1 MLSAS
6 ERESV
11 SGPNTGIC
19 PGPVRIASTS
29 WVAVAFHSVGA
40 ARPWQRATRTGGVV
54 ACRTVGPVQ
63 LAAQRQVRV
72 GDVDLG
78 DRRPGTAGP
87 DQAANVGDERVE
99 VDVEVGGGAEPGGSG
114 AVESSLWPLVLGVG
128 IMLVANG
135 FVLGLWLLVPG
146 LALVLRG
153 LVGMVTE
160 RPSPSR

>member
-1 MLSAS
+1 M
-6 ERESV
+6 
-11 SGPNTGIC
+11 
-19 PGPVRIASTS
+19 
-29 WVAVAFHSVGA
+29 
-40 ARPWQRATRTGGVV
+40 

-72 GDVDLG
+72 GDVDL
-78 DRRPGTAGP
+78 
-87 DQAANVGDERVE
+87 
-99 VDVEVGGGAEPGGSG
+99 GSG

>member
-1 MLSAS
+1 M
-6 ERESV
+6 
-11 SGPNTGIC
+11 
-19 PGPVRIASTS
+19 
-29 WVAVAFHSVGA
+29 
-40 ARPWQRATRTGGVV
+40 

-87 DQAANVGDERVE
+87 DQAANVGDER
-99 VDVEVGGGAEPGGSG
+99 VEVGGGAEPGGSG

>member
-1 MLSAS
+1 M
-6 ERESV
+6 
-11 SGPNTGIC
+11 
-19 PGPVRIASTS
+19 
-29 WVAVAFHSVGA
+29 
-40 ARPWQRATRTGGVV
+40 

-87 DQAANVGDERVE
+87 DQAAHVGDERVE